1 MKFTI
6 MRSKNHNIKIGIV
19 WLIVIVMWL
28 MAGCSKFERNIP
40 DQLMCSPIGAEGCIG
55 FLTDKPIYLNEEV
68 IL

>member
-19 WLIVIVMWL
+19 WIIVIVMWL

-40 DQLMCSPIGAEGCIG
+40 DQLMCSPVTAEGCIG
-55 FLTDKPIYLNEEV
+55 FLPDKSIIIEED

>member
-19 WLIVIVMWL
+19 WIIVIVMWL

-40 DQLMCSPIGAEGCIG
+40 DQLMCSPVGAEGCIG
-55 FLTDKPIYLNEEV
+55 FLPDKSIIIEED

>member
-19 WLIVIVMWL
+19 WIIVIVMWL

-55 FLTDKPIYLNEEV
+55 FLQDKSIIIEED